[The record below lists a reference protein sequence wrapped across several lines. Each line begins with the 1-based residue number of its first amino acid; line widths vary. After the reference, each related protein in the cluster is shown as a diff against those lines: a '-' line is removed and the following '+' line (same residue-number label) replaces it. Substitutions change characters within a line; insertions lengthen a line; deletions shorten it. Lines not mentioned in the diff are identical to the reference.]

1 MKRLYYLTND
11 ITVAEEVSTLLHAN
25 GVSDWDFHVLSK
37 DEAGIKKHHLH
48 SATPIHE
55 LDILRSGERGLI
67 YGAILAVI
75 MVFLVGQFTPWFE
88 MFGLL
93 GVFGIGLITIAF
105 STWLGGFVGM
115 QTENY
120 KIRRFH
126 DAIESGSY
134 LLMVDVSKQ
143 QKDDIESLLADKQ
156 DVYKAGEDS
165 TLVMP
170 FNIAPAKS
178 VDT

>member
-11 ITVAEEVSTLLHAN
+11 IAVAQSVSVKLHEN
-25 GVSDWDFHVLSK
+25 GIGDWDFHVLSK
-37 DEAGIKKHHLH
+37 DEAGIKKHHLN

-67 YGAILAVI
+67 YGAILALVLI
-75 MVFLVGQFTPWFE
+75 VLVGYFTPWFE
-88 MFGLL
+88 IFGLL
-93 GVFGIGLITIAF
+93 GVFGIGIITIGF

-126 DAIESGSY
+126 GAIQKGCY
-134 LLMVDVSKQ
+134 LLMVDVT
-143 QKDDIESLLADKQ
+143 ADKK
-156 DVYKAGEDS
+156 DSIEELLMDESGVHKAGEDT

-170 FNIAPAKS
+170 FS
-178 VDT
+178 GT